1 MNPIDISNSWM
12 TLIMKY
18 MEDGTLPTNVVKARK
33 LKVRVT
39 RFILMQGILYR
50 RSFRSISTLPRQA

>member
-50 RSFRSISTLPRQA
+50 RSFRSISTLPQQA